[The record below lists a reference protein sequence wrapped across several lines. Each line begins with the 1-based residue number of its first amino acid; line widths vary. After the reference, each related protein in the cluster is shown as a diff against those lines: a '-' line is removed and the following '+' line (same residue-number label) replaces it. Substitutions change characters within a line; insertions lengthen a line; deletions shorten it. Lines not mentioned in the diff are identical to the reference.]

1 MVFAPVLVLFW
12 FCLCRWLPPSM
23 QQLSLQLTRN
33 NHPSVLVQILTISDL
48 LKLVW
53 STLTVIKTTI
63 IMERVVQPET
73 LQETFIRDV
82 FKERTWTKLLN
93 PSGTV
98 YDEIIREFFSNA
110 TVERNEINCWVRQ
123 KEFVITRQDIQD
135 FLEVRPPSQ
144 PITTQY
150 EDRIGAIGE
159 MIQIL
164 SGTPTKQSMNTLKF
178 TPDMRAL
185 AHIML
190 HNLYLVTNLTTFSVA
205 RTRFCLIS
213 SLIKR

>member
-1 MVFAPVLVLFW
+1 M
-12 FCLCRWLPPSM
+12 
-23 QQLSLQLTRN
+23 
-33 NHPSVLVQILTISDL
+33 
-48 LKLVW
+48 
-53 STLTVIKTTI
+53 
-63 IMERVVQPET
+63 
-73 LQETFIRDV
+73 
-82 FKERTWTKLLN
+82 
-93 PSGTV
+93 
-98 YDEIIREFFSNA
+98 
-110 TVERNEINCWVRQ
+110 
-123 KEFVITRQDIQD
+123 ITRQDIQD

-144 PITTQY
+144 LITTQY

-190 HNLYLVTNLTTFSVA
+190 HNLYLVTNLTTFSIA